1 MAERKSAKRGESSEV
16 FSAGEKAAMRELVK
30 ERKSG
35 SGEADVLAKIA
46 EMPDEDR
53 AKAEK
58 FHDIVRKTAPEL
70 TPRTWYGMPAY
81 SKDDKVV
88 CHFKPAAKFK
98 MRYAVIGFSD
108 RANLDDGD
116 MWPVEFA
123 VSALNAA
130 VENRIVQLVKK
141 AAG

>member
-1 MAERKSAKRGESSEV
+1 MAEKTRKKSKPSSPLSAE
-16 FSAGEKAAMRELVK
+16 EKAAMRELVK

-46 EMPDEDR
+46 EMPDDDR
-53 AKAEK
+53 AKAER

-70 TPRTWYGMPAY
+70 APRTWYGMPAY
-81 SKDDKVV
+81 SKDDRVV

-123 VSALNAA
+123 VSALSAA
-130 VENRIVQLVKK
+130 VEKRLVQLVKK

>member
-1 MAERKSAKRGESSEV
+1 MAEKTRKTAKGSSP
-16 FSAGEKAAMRELVK
+16 FSAEEKAAMRDLVK

-46 EMPDEDR
+46 EMPAGDR
-53 AKAEK
+53 AKAER

-123 VSALNAA
+123 FSGLNAA
-130 VENRIVQLVKK
+130 VEKRIVQLVKR
-141 AAG
+141 AAS

>member
-1 MAERKSAKRGESSEV
+1 MAEKTRKKAKPSGP
-16 FSAGEKAAMRELVK
+16 FSAEEKAAMRELVK

-58 FHDIVRKTAPEL
+58 FHDIVRRTAPEL
-70 TPRTWYGMPAY
+70 APRTWYGMPAY
-81 SKDDKVV
+81 AKDDKVV

-98 MRYAVIGFSD
+98 MRYAIIGFSD
-108 RANLDDGD
+108 KANLDDGD

-123 VSALNAA
+123 VGGLNAA
-130 VENRIVQLVKK
+130 VEKRLVQLVKQ